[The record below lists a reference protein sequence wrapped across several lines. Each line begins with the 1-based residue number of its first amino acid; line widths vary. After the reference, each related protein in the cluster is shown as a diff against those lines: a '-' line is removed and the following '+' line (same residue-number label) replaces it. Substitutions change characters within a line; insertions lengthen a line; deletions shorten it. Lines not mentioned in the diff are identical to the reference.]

1 LRTTSLFYI
10 FLFFLPAFVGG
21 QSSVWQFSGR
31 VLDGE
36 GSPLAWAAVYL
47 SDLPESGRILAYA
60 HTGEDG
66 RYALQWAADSS
77 LHRLYLSVDLLGY
90 EKQQREI
97 VLDESRDFVVDFVLQ
112 TRAFPMKE
120 VVVRDSLPPVPDLS
134 DTTEYAAADFSD
146 STEVY
151 VEELL
156 KKIPGVEID
165 EHGAISVNGKP
176 VKKLLIEGDDFFGAN
191 YTVVSR
197 NMRANSIDRI
207 QIIDG
212 YQENPV
218 FKGVMGSDD
227 LVLNLVLKEEVKG
240 KPSGNVTLGG
250 GRGDDWKWALGANV
264 FSFGKKQRAVF
275 LLNADNV
282 SSFFKGGVSDFMQN
296 QMGRQRLPLPRGM
309 NQEMLSFSSPYSV
322 GLSPKFSDRRQSGA
336 AAYAHI
342 FVLSPSWKLKVFG
355 LGDLSEDRQASV
367 YASSFFADSL
377 AFSVHEETD
386 FVLTRRAYEGAVE
399 AHYLPSGHGES
410 LYLTL
415 EASGLR
421 QGQSRF
427 LKRTVNEGVPTD
439 WPSWLSARPSHYA
452 FSAEYSRKSGKHTV
466 LQAAFRALRGSV
478 SGQLEASSEAYPAFF
493 GQDSTYRFLQQE
505 LASSQQL
512 YAGFLRSVHAY
523 GRYGMELQAGFVSH
537 RSSIRSDIGLSQDML
552 QFVATDSAYINRQM
566 LAEDKLLFQAGP
578 EIRWRYW
585 QLQTRLK
592 MDFWRFRLEQST
604 RTDSA
609 FWLPA
614 AFVHLSYKKSDLFS
628 FSANYAYARQLPGA
642 VDLPEAYYFPDALS
656 LQRGRSQ
663 PDVLPTHLWWLLARH
678 KNVSGNRRLYLRLLA
693 GVNPALRGQAV
704 HLSPYLIATEWYYP
718 ASSRSFQSRLGLE
731 QFVSD
736 WGSLFKA
743 QATYSVSDSENRVD
757 EQLRRVRRRDYSLR
771 LFWGQSFSF
780 PFSVQLENEWV
791 FANTQIQ
798 AAHNP
803 FELNSISWQT
813 KLRLNYFP
821 TELFSIRT
829 SWYRSLTYF
838 EGQKTA
844 SFYAGELELL
854 FDFTVNERPLFL
866 SFQAV
871 NLAKASSFDSFSF
884 SDYSQSTFSVK
895 AVPMFFL
902 VKLDVGL

>member
-1 LRTTSLFYI
+1 M
-10 FLFFLPAFVGG
+10 
-21 QSSVWQFSGR
+21 
-31 VLDGE
+31 DGE
-36 GSPLAWAAVYL
+36 GNPLAWVAVYL
-47 SDLPESGRILAYA
+47 SDLLESGRILAYA
-60 HTGEDG
+60 HTEEDG

-97 VLDESRDFVVDFVLQ
+97 VLDGNRDFTVDFVLQ
-112 TRAFPMKE
+112 PRAFPMKE
-120 VVVRDSLPPVPDLS
+120 VVVRDSLPSVPELS

-156 KKIPGVEID
+156 KKIPGVAID

-191 YTVVSR
+191 YTVISR

-218 FKGVMGSDD
+218 FKDVMGSDD
-227 LVLNLVLKEEVKG
+227 LVLNLVLKEDVKG

-264 FSFGKKQRAVF
+264 FSFRKKQRAVF
-275 LLNADNV
+275 LLNGDNV
-282 SSFFKGGVSDFMQN
+282 SSFFAGGVSDFMQS
-296 QMGRQRLPLPRGM
+296 QMGRQRLPLPQEM
-309 NQEMLSFSSPYSV
+309 DQEMLSFSHPYSV
-322 GLSPKFSDRRQSGA
+322 GLSPKFSDRRQSGTG
-336 AAYAHI
+336 AYAHI

-355 LGDLSEDRQASV
+355 LGDLSEDRQSSV
-367 YASSFFADSL
+367 YAASFFADSS

-386 FVLTRRAYEGAVE
+386 FMLTRRAYEGAVE

-415 EASGLR
+415 EASGLK

-427 LKRTVNEGVPTD
+427 LKRSVNEGTPTD
-439 WPSWLSARPSHYA
+439 RPSWLSTRPSHYA
-452 FSAEYSRKSGKHTV
+452 FSAEYSRKSGEHTV
-466 LQAAFRALRGSV
+466 LQAAFRTLRGSA
-478 SGQLEASSEAYPAFF
+478 SGRLEAQSEVYPLFF
-493 GQDSTYRFLQQE
+493 GQDSTYNFLEQK
-505 LASSQQL
+505 LASSRQL

-523 GRYGMELQAGFVSH
+523 GRYGLEVQAGFVSH
-537 RSSIRSDIGLSQDML
+537 RSTIHSDIGLSPDML
-552 QFVATDSAYINRQM
+552 QFVAADSAYINRQM
-566 LAEDKLLFQAGP
+566 LAEDKLLFQLGP

-592 MDFWRFRLEQST
+592 ADYRRVRLEQST
-604 RTDSA
+604 LADSA

-614 AFVHLSYKKSDLFS
+614 AFVHLTYKKSDLFS
-628 FSANYAYARQLPGA
+628 LSVNYAYARQLPGA
-642 VDLPEAYYFPDALS
+642 VDLLEASYFPDALS
-656 LQRGRSQ
+656 LQRGRSRL
-663 PDVLPTHLWWLLARH
+663 DVLPAHLWWLLARH
-678 KNVSGNRRLYLRLLA
+678 KNVSGNRRLYLRLMA
-693 GVNPALRGQAV
+693 GVNPALRGPVV
-704 HLSPYLIATEWYYP
+704 HLSPYLIASDWYYP
-718 ASSRSFQSRLGLE
+718 ASARNLQGSLGVE

-736 WGSLFKA
+736 WGMLFKA
-743 QATYSVSDSENRVD
+743 KATYGFSDSENRIE
-757 EQLRRVRRRDYSLR
+757 EQLRRIQTRDYKLEF
-771 LFWGQSFSF
+771 FWGLSFSF
-780 PFSVQLENEWV
+780 PLSVQLENRWSL
-791 FANTQIQ
+791 ADTRIH
-798 AAHNP
+798 AADAS
-803 FELNSISWQT
+803 FELSSFSWQT
-813 KLRLNYFP
+813 KLSLNYFP

-829 SWYRSLTYF
+829 SWHRSLTYF

-844 SFYAGELELL
+844 SLYAGELELL
-854 FDFTVNERPLFL
+854 FDFSIKKHPLFL

-884 SDYSQSTFSVK
+884 SDYSQSTFSVR
-895 AVPMFFL
+895 AVPLFFL
-902 VKLDVGL
+902 AKLDVGF